1 MNRIL
6 FVCTGNTCR
15 SPMAE
20 GLMRKI
26 LADEGLA
33 GIEVRSAGVA
43 AQDGTPI
50 SEHAAFVL
58 KSNGCIGPQRSAA
71 LSQSTVEW
79 ADLILTM
86 TSAHKRYT
94 IQRFPETVDKI
105 HTLKE
110 YVEADSAAAAKIAEV
125 ERLMT
130 DIQLKQALAKP
141 VTDEERSRIV
151 TLQREL
157 PNPDIADPFGG
168 SLQQYESCAAEIH
181 ACLIKLAAKLK
192 DAR

>member
-33 GIEVRSAGVA
+33 GIEVQSAGVA

-50 SEHAAFVL
+50 SEHAANVL
-58 KSNGCIGPQRSAA
+58 KANGCTGPLRSAA

-86 TSAHKRYT
+86 TSAHKRYA
-94 IQRFPETVDKI
+94 IQRFPDAVDKI

-125 ERLMT
+125 ESLMT
-130 DIQLKQALAKP
+130 DIQLKQALAEP
-141 VTDEERSRIV
+141 VTDEERFRIAA
-151 TLQREL
+151 LQREL

-168 SLQQYESCAAEIH
+168 SLQEYEDCAAEIH

-192 DAR
+192 EAR